1 MVISAINHS
10 CGSYKP
16 TYLTMGHHLV
26 GLVQLHSIILRQNTK
41 IPLPALTGTSPRAR
55 SLQSDGG
62 EAMPGWKS
70 GAIYRNTKHNKVLQV
85 SLKHNITVTYAN
97 EDVSKIGCKQNRI
110 RFERQTW
117 GGFYQ
122 QKCDCVNQKCCSS
135 GCDRQNMDA
144 YNHTI
149 ELRSSGYELQQTPV
163 CGFNELGATL
173 RKADGPTK
181 IHSTVGIK
189 LCHSNSTSF
198 QRGYLTTSIFYVKI
212 ASRFYTFLR
221 YFLP

>member
-97 EDVSKIGCKQNRI
+97 EDVSKIGL
-110 RFERQTW
+110 
-117 GGFYQ
+117 
-122 QKCDCVNQKCCSS
+122 DLS
-135 GCDRQNMDA
+135 GKPEED
-144 YNHTI
+144 
-149 ELRSSGYELQQTPV
+149 
-163 CGFNELGATL
+163 
-173 RKADGPTK
+173 
-181 IHSTVGIK
+181 
-189 LCHSNSTSF
+189 STSKSVIVSTKNAAPVDVID
-198 QRGYLTTSIFYVKI
+198 RIWMPITTQS
-212 ASRFYTFLR
+212 S
-221 YFLP
+221 